1 MTKLTMDQIKQLNMY
16 SVYTDSP
23 EQIIFSLETLFDP
36 NKTEDILI
44 VVQTISRSPN
54 KTVAAS
60 YFMRRIGMFIA
71 MQFYNLASYDEVWDG
86 KKDRLV
92 FGAKEEFGNLAVS
105 MFAHPEDWRDVADDE
120 RQEVIKSILKNECD
134 AVIRQIRTVAN
145 ISSLTLWE
153 SVFGFLLWHYH
164 VLLENSGTA
173 VEARADLEILKDDEV
188 WKDIAPRS
196 LFAVYLNGSEP
207 SALLNTVVRTTCC
220 LSKDV
225 PGLMQCGFCPLKK
238 TR

>member
-1 MTKLTMDQIKQLNMY
+1 MTKLTMKQIKQLNMY
-16 SVYTDSP
+16 STYTHSP
-23 EQIIFSLETLFDP
+23 ERKLFSLETLFDSD
-36 NKTEDILI
+36 KTEDALI
-44 VVQTISRSPN
+44 AVQTISRSPN

-86 KKDRLV
+86 ERGRLV
-92 FGAKEEFGNLAVS
+92 FGAKEEFGNLAVC
-105 MFAHPEDWRDVADDE
+105 MFAHPEDWRDVAADE
-120 RQEVIKSILKNECD
+120 RRAVIRSILKNEGD

-153 SVFGFLLWHYH
+153 SLFGFLLWHYH
-164 VLLENSGTA
+164 VLLENPGTA
-173 VEARADLEILKDDEV
+173 EEARADLEILKDDEV

-196 LFAVYLNGSEP
+196 LFAVYLKGAEP

-238 TR
+238 TQ

>member
-1 MTKLTMDQIKQLNMY
+1 MTKLTIDQIRQLNMY
-16 SVYTDSP
+16 SVYIDTP
-23 EQIIFSLETLFDP
+23 ERKLFSLETLLDP
-36 NKTEDILI
+36 NKTEDVLI
-44 VVQTISRSPN
+44 AVQTISHSPN

-60 YFMRRIGMFIA
+60 YFMRRVGMFIA

-92 FGAKEEFGNLAVS
+92 FGAKEEFGNHTVS
-105 MFAHPEDWRDVADDE
+105 MFTQTDDWREVEDIE
-120 RQEVIKSILKNECD
+120 RREVIKSILKNECD
-134 AVIRQIRTVAN
+134 AIIRQIRTVAN

-164 VLLENSGTA
+164 VLLENPGTA
-173 VEARADLEILKDDEV
+173 EEARADLEVLKDDEV
-188 WKDIAPRS
+188 WEGIAPRS
-196 LFAVYLNGSEP
+196 LFAVYLKGAEP

-225 PGLMQCGFCPLKK
+225 PGLMQCGFCPLKRSK
-238 TR
+238 

>member
-1 MTKLTMDQIKQLNMY
+1 MY

-23 EQIIFSLETLFDP
+23 ERKLFSLDTLFDP
-36 NKTEDILI
+36 DKAEEALI
-44 VVQTISRSPN
+44 AVQTISRSPN

-86 KKDRLV
+86 EKDRLL

-105 MFAHPEDWRDVADDE
+105 MFASSDDWKDVATEERRDVI
-120 RQEVIKSILKNECD
+120 RRILKDECD

-145 ISSLTLWE
+145 VPSLTLWE

-164 VLLENSGTA
+164 VLLENPGTA
-173 VEARADLEILKDDEV
+173 EEARADLELLKDDRLWE
-188 WKDIAPRS
+188 DIAPRS
-196 LFAVYLNGSEP
+196 LFAVYLKGAEP

>member
-1 MTKLTMDQIKQLNMY
+1 MDQIKQLNMY

-23 EQIIFSLETLFDP
+23 ERKIFSLATLFDP
-36 NKTEDILI
+36 DKTEEVLI
-44 VVQTISRSPN
+44 AVQTISRSPN

-86 KKDRLV
+86 KRDQLL

-105 MFAHPEDWRDVADDE
+105 MFTQPKDWRVVEDHE
-120 RQEVIKSILKNECD
+120 RREVIRSILKNECD
-134 AVIRQIRTVAN
+134 AVIRQIRTAAN

-153 SVFGFLLWHYH
+153 SLFGFLLWHYH
-164 VLLENSGTA
+164 VLLGNPGTA
-173 VEARADLEILKDDEV
+173 VEARADLEVLKDDEV

-196 LFAVYLNGSEP
+196 LFAVYLKGTEP

-238 TR
+238 KP